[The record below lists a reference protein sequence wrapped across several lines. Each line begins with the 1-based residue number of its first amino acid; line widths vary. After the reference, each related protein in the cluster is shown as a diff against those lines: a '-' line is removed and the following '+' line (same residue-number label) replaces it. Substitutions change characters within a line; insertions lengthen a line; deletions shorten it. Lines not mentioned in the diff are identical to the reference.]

1 MNTFPLIVQKY
12 REHTDSILRKGDFP
26 LRETFNGF
34 WGISV
39 CEEVFELFKKLRLRY
54 YNNFLDLGSGDGRVA
69 AIASLFTNATG
80 IESDKELYEKGL
92 KIKNKLKLD
101 CDFINKNFYEQNIS
115 KFDIVFCFPDSL
127 DYRFEKKLFNEL
139 TGILV
144 LAGPYSRLNSLSK
157 KKIIEVNGTKF
168 LVYSK

>member
-101 CDFINKNFYEQNIS
+101 CDFINKNFYEGDYYKLRIG
-115 KFDIVFCFPDSL
+115 
-127 DYRFEKKLFNEL
+127 DYRALINIDFENK
-139 TGILV
+139 IL
-144 LAGPYSRLNSLSK
+144 K
-157 KKIIEVNGTKF
+157 IEVIDKRGRIYK
-168 LVYSK
+168 S